1 MADGRQDSQRIF
13 GKRLLAAPS
22 LRTHPIGRARSMR
35 ASILQRIFRRVQIS
49 RSEGIVL
56 DAILSKANMF
66 GKHARV
72 AYECLAA
79 ITGFS
84 IRHVKRLVKSLIF
97 ERRLLRVYKRVL
109 WPGHNAIN
117 VYDVV
122 IPWRKEVNFEEMG
135 ACLPTGKI
143 GRAYPRQDRV
153 NNKGDMACHPNTNQE
168 EKSPCKPARLCTEQE
183 ASGWFSHGSDPWYFA
198 QGLTPPAKEAE
209 KARVQ
214 G

>member
-1 MADGRQDSQRIF
+1 
-13 GKRLLAAPS
+13 
-22 LRTHPIGRARSMR
+22 MR

-84 IRHVKRLVKSLIF
+84 IRHVMRLVKSLIY
-97 ERRLLRVYKRVL
+97 ERRLLRVTKQVL

-122 IPWRKEVNFEEMG
+122 IPWRREVTYKEMG
-135 ACLPTGKI
+135 N
-143 GRAYPRQDRV
+143 GRSYPRSDRL
-153 NNKGDMACHPNTNQE
+153 NNKGDRACHPNTHQE
-168 EKSPCKPARLCTEQE
+168 EKSPSQPARLCTEEE
-183 ASGWFSHGSDPWYFA
+183 ASSWFTAGTLPWYYA
-198 QGLTPPAKEAE
+198 QGLTPPWEEAE
-209 KARVQ
+209 NAEKRQ
-214 G
+214 

>member
-1 MADGRQDSQRIF
+1 
-13 GKRLLAAPS
+13 
-22 LRTHPIGRARSMR
+22 MR
-35 ASILQRIFRRVQIS
+35 DSILRRIFRRVQIS

-84 IRHVKRLVKSLIF
+84 IRHVMRLVKSLIY
-97 ERRLLRVYKRVL
+97 ERRLLRVYKKVL

-122 IPWRKEVNFEEMG
+122 IPWRREVSYQEMG
-135 ACLPTGKI
+135 I
-143 GRAYPRQDRV
+143 GRKPTQQDRV
-153 NNKGDMACHPNTNQE
+153 NDKGDRACHPNTHQE
-168 EKSPCKPARLCTEQE
+168 EKSPLQPAQTFTRVPTVEEVSTWLTP
-183 ASGWFSHGSDPWYFA
+183 GSDLWYFA
-198 QGLTPPAKEAE
+198 QGLTPPGKEDE
-209 KARVQ
+209 KGRE
-214 G
+214 

>member
-1 MADGRQDSQRIF
+1 
-13 GKRLLAAPS
+13 
-22 LRTHPIGRARSMR
+22 MR
-35 ASILQRIFRRVQIS
+35 ASILQRIYRRVQVS

-72 AYECLAA
+72 AYECIAA

-84 IRHVKRLVKSLIF
+84 VRHVKRLVKSLIY

-122 IPWRKEVNFEEMG
+122 IPWRREVSFEEMG
-135 ACLPTGKI
+135 V
-143 GRAYPRQDRV
+143 GRAYPRQDRL
-153 NNKGDMACHPNTNQE
+153 NNKGDMRCHPKGQTNIQI
-168 EKSPCKPARLCTEQE
+168 PTQPARLCTEEE
-183 ASGWFSHGSDPWYFA
+183 ASSWLTPGTLPWYFA
-198 QGLTPPAKEAE
+198 QGLTPPGEESE
-209 KARVQ
+209 KTREQ

>member
-1 MADGRQDSQRIF
+1 
-13 GKRLLAAPS
+13 
-22 LRTHPIGRARSMR
+22 MR
-35 ASILQRIFRRVQIS
+35 DSILRRIFRRVQIS

-122 IPWRKEVNFEEMG
+122 IPWRREVSFEKMG
-135 ACLPTGKI
+135 TGLPTGKS
-143 GRAYPRQDRV
+143 GRAYPRQDRL
-153 NNKGDMACHPNTNQE
+153 NNKGDSACHPNTHQE
-168 EKSPCKPARLCTEQE
+168 EKSPYQPAHLCSEEE
-183 ASGWFSHGSDPWYFA
+183 ASSWFNTGSDPWYFA
-198 QGLTPPAKEAE
+198 QGLTPPVEEAE
-209 KARVQ
+209 KARN
-214 G
+214 